1 MKEAIKPGGY
11 IIIDDCYLKGKKKL
25 NREGNEYCVPHTE
38 AIKLLTS
45 AGDKLIKEITLSEEE
60 NRKINYGYLHSIK
73 RRASELIKKH
83 PDFEELIN
91 EYLRNQEVECE
102 VIDKYLAGVIGL
114 LQKN

>member
-25 NREGNEYCVPHTE
+25 NREGYEYCVPHSE

-60 NRKINYGYLHSIK
+60 NRKINFGYPHSIK
-73 RRASELIKKH
+73 RRASELIIKH

-91 EYLRNQEVECE
+91 EYVRNQEVECE